1 MKIKNLQ
8 QADFSIEEIKA
19 LLPGNDDLLAAAFEQ
34 NITGTVPTQ
43 LPEIE
48 PNPDDAAAAETVAAV
63 IIIILVVCVVI
74 YICDS
79 SN

>member
-1 MKIKNLQ
+1 MKLKI
-8 QADFSIEEIKA
+8 SA
-19 LLPGNDDLLAAAFEQ
+19 LLLVLCMVFG
-34 NITGTVPTQ
+34 GCVPHSSVSAYGQSLTATTAQTQ

-63 IIIILVVCVVI
+63 IIIILIVCVVI

-79 SN
+79 SNQ

>member
-1 MKIKNLQ
+1 MKLKISAILLVLCMI
-8 QADFSIEEIKA
+8 FGSSI
-19 LLPGNDDLLAAAFEQ
+19 PHNNAAAFEQ
-34 NITGTVPTQ
+34 DITGTVPTQ

-48 PNPDDAAAAETVAAV
+48 PNPDDAAAMETVAAV
-63 IIIILVVCVVI
+63 IVVILIVCVVI

>member
-1 MKIKNLQ
+1 MKLKIS
-8 QADFSIEEIKA
+8 AI
-19 LLPGNDDLLAAAFEQ
+19 LLVLCMMFGSSVPRTQAAAFEQ

>member
-1 MKIKNLQ
+1 MKLKISAILLVLCLI
-8 QADFSIEEIKA
+8 FSS
-19 LLPGNDDLLAAAFEQ
+19 PVPRSQAAFEQ
-34 NITGTVPTQ
+34 NLTGTAQTQ

-48 PNPDDAAAAETVAAV
+48 PNPDDAAAMETVAAV
-63 IIIILVVCVVI
+63 IVVILIVCVVI

>member
-1 MKIKNLQ
+1 MKLKVSAI
-8 QADFSIEEIKA
+8 
-19 LLPGNDDLLAAAFEQ
+19 LLVLCMIFGGCVPHTDSVSAYGQSLT
-34 NITGTVPTQ
+34 TGTVPTQ

-63 IIIILVVCVVI
+63 IVIILVVCVVI

>member
-1 MKIKNLQ
+1 MKLKISAILLVLCLI
-8 QADFSIEEIKA
+8 FSS
-19 LLPGNDDLLAAAFEQ
+19 PVPRSQTAAFEQ
-34 NITGTVPTQ
+34 NLTGTAQTQ

-48 PNPDDAAAAETVAAV
+48 TNPDDAAAMETVAAV
-63 IIIILVVCVVI
+63 IVVILIICVVI